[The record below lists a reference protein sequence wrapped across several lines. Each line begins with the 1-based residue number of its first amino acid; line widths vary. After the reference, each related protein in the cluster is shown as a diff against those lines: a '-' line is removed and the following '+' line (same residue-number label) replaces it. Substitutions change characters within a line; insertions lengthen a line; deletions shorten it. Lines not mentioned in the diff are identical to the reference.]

1 MALVVIGGVA
11 AGLSAAA
18 RARRIDPR
26 LEIIVLEKG
35 PVISYGACGLPYYV
49 EGRVRE
55 TAELITYTPEYFRKE
70 RNIDVRTGACAVAIS
85 HPRREVVLES
95 GSKVPYEKLV
105 IATGARGGLQDLPG
119 ARLPHVFT
127 LYTLDDAERMRRFI
141 REQSPKSAVVVG
153 AGYIGVE
160 TADALRRN
168 GLRVTILERSEHALS
183 RDDAALT
190 AAVRKQLERH
200 GVDLRTGVSVTAI
213 EPDRVAGVP
222 CDMVVLAA
230 GFQPNVEIAASAGIE
245 IGRSGAIRTDER
257 METNLRGVFAAG
269 DCAEVTHL
277 VTGRPAWIPLGT
289 TANKAGRVAGACA
302 AGARERFPGI
312 VGTSIVSI
320 FGVGFAATGF
330 SVERARA
337 EGFSPVA
344 ARIEANSRPRY
355 YLGVKTVVELV
366 ADRTTRRLVGGTVIG
381 EDGAAGRI
389 NVIAT
394 ALQTRMRIDEFEQL
408 DLAYSPPFT
417 PVWDPILI
425 AAQQLI
431 KKLESPHAA

>member
-49 EGRVRE
+49 EGRVRD
-55 TAELITYTPEYFRKE
+55 TRELITYTPDYFRKE
-70 RNIDVRTGACAVAIS
+70 RNIDVRTGARVVAIS

-95 GSKVPYEKLV
+95 GAKIPYEKLV
-105 IATGARGGLQDLPG
+105 IATGARGGLPNLPG
-119 ARLPHVFT
+119 AQLPHVFT
-127 LYTLDDAERMRRFI
+127 LYTLDDAERMRTFV
-141 REQSPKSAVVVG
+141 RERRPKNAVIVG

-160 TADALRRN
+160 AADALRRN
-168 GLRVTILERSEHALS
+168 GLRVTILERSAHALS
-183 RDDAALT
+183 REDAALT

-200 GVDLRTGVSVTAI
+200 GVELRTGVTVTAI

-222 CDMVVLAA
+222 CDMVVVAG

-257 METNLRGVFAAG
+257 METNLRGIFAAG

-277 VTGRPAWIPLGT
+277 VTGRPTWIPLGT

-330 SVERARA
+330 SVAQARA

-355 YLGVKTVVELV
+355 YLGVKTAVELV

-394 ALQTRMRIDEFEQL
+394 ALQTRMRVDEFEQL

-417 PVWDPILI
+417 PVWDPVLI
-425 AAQQLI
+425 AAQQLV
-431 KKLESPHAA
+431 KGLAV

>member
-1 MALVVIGGVA
+1 M
-11 AGLSAAA
+11 
-18 RARRIDPR
+18 
-26 LEIIVLEKG
+26 
-35 PVISYGACGLPYYV
+35 
-49 EGRVRE
+49 
-55 TAELITYTPEYFRKE
+55 
-70 RNIDVRTGACAVAIS
+70 
-85 HPRREVVLES
+85 
-95 GSKVPYEKLV
+95 
-105 IATGARGGLQDLPG
+105 
-119 ARLPHVFT
+119 
-127 LYTLDDAERMRRFI
+127 
-141 REQSPKSAVVVG
+141 
-153 AGYIGVE
+153 
-160 TADALRRN
+160 
-168 GLRVTILERSEHALS
+168 

-200 GVDLRTGVSVTAI
+200 GVELRTGVAVTAI

-230 GFQPNVEIAASAGIE
+230 GFQPNVEIAAAAGIE

-277 VTGRPAWIPLGT
+277 VTGRPTWIPLGT

-330 SVERARA
+330 SVEQARA

-355 YLGVKTVVELV
+355 YLGVKTAVELV
-366 ADRTTRRLVGGTVIG
+366 ADRTTRRLVGGSVIG

-394 ALQTRMRIDEFEQL
+394 ALQTRMRVDEFEQL
-408 DLAYSPPFT
+408 DLAYSPPFA

-425 AAQQLI
+425 AAQQLM
-431 KKLESPHAA
+431 KQLADQPSPLHKLQN